1 VGINRPSRLMIVLFL
16 LSAIALLPQAI
27 AGAAPPGNVPGGHDS
42 SRVIVVFH
50 DWVTQP
56 GQVAQQMARSQNAQ
70 VLFVYEHALKGFA
83 ADVPAQAAAAFARD
97 SRVAFVEA
105 DQPVYAFSDIPTGVD
120 RIEADKN
127 TTDGVI
133 GNSKV
138 VDIDIAI
145 IDTGIDHNHPDLNVV
160 GGVDCTG
167 GGPFNA
173 KCSDGLTGD
182 GNGHGTHVAGTAAA
196 RDNGSQAVGVAPGA
210 RLYAVKVL
218 KNDGSGWISGIVAG
232 VDWVTARAGTIE
244 VANMSL
250 GCECSSSAL
259 DQALTKSTEA
269 GVVYVVAAGNSAKDA
284 ATFSPANH
292 PRVITVSAMAD
303 FDGKA
308 GGDADPTCRSDVGA
322 DDTFA
327 TFSNYGSKVD
337 IAAPGVCINSTVPGG
352 GYAMYSGTS
361 MASPHVAG
369 AAALYVKQFNVGKS
383 STRWSQ
389 VRNGLVSS
397 WSVSQSDPCGFSGG
411 KSNEPFLMLADCD
424 FTGDSGDP
432 GDPGDPGEAEIGA
445 ITGTVTDQGGNPI
458 AGATVTVNA
467 DGAEPQDASDGTF
480 EFTDVPVGTYEVT
493 ASAEGF
499 VSETREVT
507 VSADES
513 VSVPFVL
520 SAVSPQPDLGQL
532 AVTVT
537 TDKTTYSMGETV
549 VITVTVNHGDA
560 VDTSGADVSI
570 QIVTA
575 SGRIYTG
582 SSKTGE
588 NGTAP
593 FSFKIKR
600 PDGFGTYTVTAN
612 ASMTDYE
619 AGSDAT
625 TFNVN

>member
-105 DQPVYAFSDIPTGVD
+105 DQSVYAFSDIPTGVD

-145 IDTGIDHNHPDLNVV
+145 IDTGIDHNHPDLDVV

-173 KCSDGLTGD
+173 KCSDGLSGD

-259 DQALTKSTEA
+259 DQALTKSTDA

-369 AAALYVKQFNVGKS
+369 VAALYVKQFKVGNS

-389 VRNGLVSS
+389 VRNGLVTS
-397 WSVSQSDPCGFSGG
+397 WSVAQSDPCGFTGG
-411 KSNEPFLMLADCD
+411 KSSEPFLMLAACD
-424 FTGDSGDP
+424 FAGDGSGDP
-432 GDPGDPGEAEIGA
+432 GDPGEVETGA
-445 ITGTVTDQGGNPI
+445 ITGTVTDEGANPI
-458 AGATVTVNA
+458 EGATVTVNA

-480 EFTDVPVGTYEVT
+480 EFTDVPVGTYQVT
-493 ASAEGF
+493 ASAGGY
-499 VSETREVT
+499 VSETKEVT
-507 VSADES
+507 VPADG
-513 VSVPFVL
+513 
-520 SAVSPQPDLGQL
+520 AVSLEFELSVIPPQSDPGQL

-537 TDKTTYSMGETV
+537 SDKPAYSMGETGE
-549 VITVTVNHGDA
+549 ITVTVRDEHNTA
-560 VDTSGADVSI
+560 VAGAEVSI
-570 QIVTA
+570 RIVTA
-575 SGRIYTG
+575 SNRIYSG
-582 SSKTGE
+582 SATTKLD
-588 NGTAP
+588 GTTV
-593 FSFKIKR
+593 FSFKTKR
-600 PDGFGTYTVTAN
+600 PDGFGDYSVTADGSK
-612 ASMTDYE
+612 ADYE
-619 AGSDAT
+619 PDSGGTSFT
-625 TFNVN
+625 VN